1 MSKRDR
7 IVADENIQGAHFF
20 VAKVTYLMG
29 GHNWMSGNNFPRG
42 YYLSV
47 SVVERLTTETPGVR
61 IERFMLGQGFKSL
74 LAEAARFSQ
83 KRLDEIEVSP
93 ELLASMREKALRQT
107 GLAQV
112 AS

>member
-7 IVADENIQGAHFF
+7 VVADENIQGSHYF
-20 VAKVTYLMG
+20 VARVSYLMG
-29 GHNWMSGNNFPRG
+29 GENWMHGTSFPRG

-47 SVVERLTTETPGVR
+47 SVVERMPCETPGVK

-74 LAEAARFSQ
+74 LAEAARFNQ
-83 KRLDEIEVSP
+83 RKLDEMTVSP
-93 ELLASMREKALRQT
+93 ELLATLREKALRQT
-107 GLAQV
+107 GLIQV